1 MRVSIIVISALLIA
15 VQSLAQDWSEKAHY
29 DAYMKG
35 DWKEVVRLGKEA
47 QEAGADY
54 YYIRARNGYANFM
67 LGRYFKAEKEFE
79 KALQFNSSDA
89 FSKRYG
95 YWSSVFAGNQGTAL
109 IKASRL
115 SQSER
120 DTIRVIRPKIFN
132 SVSVVGGYRFSSTSS
147 FSVDLPVGQN
157 GVQAIA
163 SVDPPSSMPY
173 ASLYLNHQFG
183 SRVSLN
189 HAVNYLDL
197 TRPAVPTPLGTE
209 TVDIS
214 QVSYLASISVQVA
227 KKTTVTPSFVMQY
240 WEAGENKVYD
250 LSTTISVRQQ
260 FGNIHA
266 TVIGG
271 YFQDTDTNKYMVGG
285 TLTYYPLQNQRFY
298 SITSGGFNFGGD
310 APNPF
315 VRQTIGGNPVEKLWI
330 KTSFMWNNR
339 VVAFEDV
346 GLDFVNNSSDRLLW
360 LWSFSPT
367 YYPIQDLGITFTYS
381 IESRQFYLPGV
392 ENPLPI
398 GDELIG
404 EYSGSYDY
412 HSFYLGLHYNF

>member
-1 MRVSIIVISALLIA
+1 MRVSIVIIAILLFA
-15 VQSLAQDWSEKAHY
+15 VQSFAQDWSEKAHY

-47 QEAGADY
+47 NKAGADY

-95 YWSSVFAGNQGTAL
+95 YWSSVYAGNQGTAL
-109 IKASRL
+109 VKASRL

-120 DTIRVIRPKIFN
+120 DTVQVIRPKIFN
-132 SVSVVGGYRFSSTSS
+132 SVTLVGGYRLSSSPS
-147 FSVDLPVGQN
+147 FSVNLPPDQSGNPVTG
-157 GVQAIA
+157 
-163 SVDPPSSMPY
+163 SFEPPSSMPY
-173 ASLYLNHQFG
+173 VSLYLNHQFG

-189 HAVNYLDL
+189 HAVNYLEL
-197 TRPAVPTPLGTE
+197 TRPTIPRPEGAE
-209 TVDIS
+209 TVDVKQI
-214 QVSYLASISVQVA
+214 SYLASLSVQVG

-240 WEAGENKVYD
+240 WTNGSSKVYD
-250 LSTTISVRQQ
+250 LSTTLSVKQQ
-260 FGNIHA
+260 FGNVHA

-271 YFQDTDTNKYMVGG
+271 YFQDTDTNKYMLGG
-285 TLTYYPLQNQRFY
+285 TLTYYPLHNQRFF

-315 VRQTIGGNPVEKLWI
+315 VRQTIGGNPVKRLWL

-346 GLDFVNNSSDRLLW
+346 GLDFVNNSSDRLQW
-360 LWSFSPT
+360 LWSFTPT
-367 YYPIQDLGITFTYS
+367 YYPINKLGIFATYS
-381 IESRQFYLPGV
+381 VESRQFYLPPAEGI
-392 ENPLPI
+392 I
-398 GDELIG
+398 GAVG
-404 EYSGSYDY
+404 EFSERYNI
-412 HSFYLGLHYNF
+412 HSFYLGLNYNF